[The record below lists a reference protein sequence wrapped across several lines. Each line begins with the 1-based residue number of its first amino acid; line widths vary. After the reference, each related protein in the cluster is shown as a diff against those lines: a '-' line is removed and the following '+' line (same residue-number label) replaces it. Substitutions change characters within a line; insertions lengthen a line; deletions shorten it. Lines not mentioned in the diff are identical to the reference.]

1 MSETIILETIETGDI
16 AIASQQDQ
24 GRVRERQEDS
34 CLVERIPGQ
43 PVALLLVADG
53 MGGQRGGD
61 IASRA
66 AVVAA
71 VSEMRPWL
79 SRLQPVPT
87 LRLPEE
93 DEAAGADASQPS
105 DAISALADSVD
116 QSNGG
121 ELMPV
126 LERTVQVAHAAVRNA
141 AVEIDAL
148 DDAGCTFTLAVI
160 VGRTLYLA
168 HVGDSRAYLWRQ
180 AHLRQLTHDHSG
192 AAALVAAGVLSA
204 DEARE
209 HPAAHQ
215 LYRYLGGTTAAAKAD
230 LSEHRLE
237 AGDTLL
243 LCSDGLWDMLPDVEI
258 ARQMLAHGEL
268 PELAAALIDAANRA
282 GGEDNISVAL
292 AHIGAVD

>member
-1 MSETIILETIETGDI
+1 MAETIILGTIETGDI
-16 AIASQQDQ
+16 TIASQQDQ
-24 GRVRERQEDS
+24 GRVRARQEDS
-34 CLVERIPGQ
+34 CLVERILGQ

-71 VSEMRPWL
+71 VAEMRPWL
-79 SRLQPVPT
+79 SKLQPVPT

-93 DEAAGADASQPS
+93 DEAAGADASQPF
-105 DAISALADSVD
+105 DAVSALADSVD

-126 LERTVQVAHAAVRNA
+126 LEQTVQVAHAAVRNA
-141 AVEIDAL
+141 AAAIDAL
-148 DDAGCTFTLAVI
+148 DDAGCTFILAVL

-180 AHLRQLTHDHSG
+180 AQLRQLTHDHSG
-192 AAALVAAGVLSA
+192 AAALVAAGVLAA
-204 DEARE
+204 DEARA

-258 ARQMLAHGEL
+258 ARHLLAHGDL
-268 PELAAALIDAANRA
+268 PDLAAVLIDAANRA
-282 GGEDNISVAL
+282 GGEDNISVVL
-292 AHIGAVD
+292 AHIGAVA